1 MFRSGAFS
9 LGLHRRDACATGL
22 IATWLEVEYP
32 VVRPGAANNYII
44 PLTLSNFLV
53 KYL

>member
-32 VVRPGAANNYII
+32 VVRPGAANNYYYSLDIE
-44 PLTLSNFLV
+44 
-53 KYL
+53 